1 MLTEPVSSS
10 HATTRASPPS
20 ARIAGRTLSSAS
32 STRLCMSRFSVITLS
47 IIYERRGRFAD
58 GQPSRMG
65 LPKSASVG
73 RSRMDSNGERTLLV
87 ISAPQHDAAAYHL
100 SGFLAPDPVICLRAA
115 GKKYLAV
122 SALEYGRAE
131 KEAPVDELVSF
142 DELELVRLAEELK
155 SGARAFAGAA
165 ANLIRRTGAEGS
177 PVAVPSHFGVAYAD
191 ELRARGL
198 RIEPDGRLFTE
209 LRRAKTFEEISH
221 IEEAQRAVEEACA
234 HAGGILEEAKVSGD
248 GTLRWRG
255 ETLTSEIL
263 RSEIDVELLRRGC
276 TADEGT
282 IAAGGPQAADPHESG
297 HGPLR
302 AGEAIILDIFPR
314 SQKSRYYAD
323 MSRSFVK
330 GEPGEGLQE
339 MYDAVL
345 EAQETALSMI
355 RAGVNGR
362 DVHDKVSEILHE
374 RGYKTGKHD
383 QKPGEP
389 LTEGFFHGT
398 GHGIGLEVH
407 EAPRISTADEE
418 LKSGDV
424 VTVEPGLYEPGMGG
438 ARIEDLVV
446 VTQDGCRNLTNFP
459 KEFRLE

>member
-1 MLTEPVSSS
+1 
-10 HATTRASPPS
+10 
-20 ARIAGRTLSSAS
+20 
-32 STRLCMSRFSVITLS
+32 
-47 IIYERRGRFAD
+47 
-58 GQPSRMG
+58 
-65 LPKSASVG
+65 
-73 RSRMDSNGERTLLV
+73 MDSNDERTLLV

-115 GKKYLAV
+115 GRKYLAV
-122 SALEYGRAE
+122 SALEYRRAE

-142 DELELVRLAEELK
+142 DELELVKLAEELK
-155 SGARAFAGAA
+155 SGARAFAAAA
-165 ANLIRRTGAEGS
+165 ANLIQRVGAAGS
-177 PVAVPSHFGVAYAD
+177 PVAVPSQFGVAYAD

-198 RIEPDGRLFTE
+198 RVEPDGRLFTE
-209 LRRAKTFEEISH
+209 LRRGKKPVEVSH

-234 HAGGILEEAKVSGD
+234 HALGILEEAEVSSD
-248 GTLRWRG
+248 GALRWHG

-282 IAAGGPQAADPHESG
+282 IAAGGAQAADPHESG

-302 AGEAIILDIFPR
+302 AGEAIIVDIFPR
-314 SQKSRYYAD
+314 GLEGRYYAD
-323 MSRSFVK
+323 MTRTFVK
-330 GEPGEGLQE
+330 GEPDEGLQE

-362 DVHDKVSEILHE
+362 DVHDKVSDILHE

-383 QKPGEP
+383 QKPAEP

-398 GHGIGLEVH
+398 GHGVGLEVH
-407 EAPRISTADEE
+407 EAPRVSTADEK
-418 LKSGDV
+418 LKAGDV
-424 VTVEPGLYEPGMGG
+424 VTVEPGVYEPGVGG
-438 ARIEDLVV
+438 VRIEDLVV
-446 VTQDGCRNLTNFP
+446 VTEDGCRNLTNFP
-459 KEFRLE
+459 KDFRVG